1 MSFNKIYIAVFIR
14 KMDNKIDI
22 DGDESSIP
30 CLEKVKNSTSAIIK
44 LHRI

>member
-14 KMDNKIDI
+14 KMDNKID
-22 DGDESSIP
+22 GDESSIP
-30 CLEKVKNSTSAIIK
+30 CLEKVKNSTPAIIK